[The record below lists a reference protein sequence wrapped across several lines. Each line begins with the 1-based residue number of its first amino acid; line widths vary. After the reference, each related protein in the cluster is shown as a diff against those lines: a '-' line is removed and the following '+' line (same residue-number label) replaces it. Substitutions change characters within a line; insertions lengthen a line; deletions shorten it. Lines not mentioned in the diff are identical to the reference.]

1 MTEETLDI
9 CTRAVEQANNSAS
22 AIDSRALALYRLG
35 RYEEALRDLDV
46 VLAREP
52 AQHASR
58 YLRAA
63 VKRALGRGAE
73 AREDLSV
80 ARHASPGAAR
90 LYEAWGLLEN

>member
-1 MTEETLDI
+1 MDPLTQGLLG
-9 CTRAVEQANNSAS
+9 AVAAQVCVGHKLSRTAWLVGGLTAMSA
-22 AIDSRALALYRLG
+22 
-35 RYEEALRDLDV
+35 DLDV

-52 AQHASR
+52 GQHASR

-63 VKRALGRGAE
+63 VKRALGREAE

-80 ARHASPGAAR
+80 ARHAAPGAAK

>member
-1 MTEETLDI
+1 MLAAAAEGEE
-9 CTRAVEQANNSAS
+9 REQ
-22 AIDSRALALYRLG
+22 
-35 RYEEALRDLDV
+35 EAHEDGQGQHPDAPREGVVDV

-52 AQHASR
+52 GQHASR

-63 VKRALGRGAE
+63 VKRALGREAE

-80 ARHASPGAAR
+80 ARHAAPGAAK